1 MPRAKKQELKQR
13 ADGRYACR
21 YKDKWFMGASS
32 DEALA
37 AREEYKKKEIRG
49 ELAPAPSVPTIGEY
63 VLVWLP
69 LHKKGVS
76 EKCYNDYAVQLD
88 ALASAVGS
96 VRLDALTVDQ
106 AAAVWDHYSNYS
118 ASTIK
123 RARMLYTSMF
133 DAAIENEYCTKNP
146 FKSKYAQPPRGTAGT
161 HRDLTEREIDLIMK
175 TPHRFQLAAVTM
187 LYTGI
192 RRGECLALTRKDI
205 NGANLHYKR
214 ITGTHN
220 HNICFKT
227 ASILKAQEII
237 INKAVRFRGNTPEIV
252 DPKTEAGK
260 RRIPILDPLRPFLEK
275 FIASSGSPS
284 ALLCPSAK
292 GDLMTET
299 AFSRCWDSYI
309 KALSAAA
316 GSPVNIRT
324 HDFRHTYCTM
334 LFESGV
340 IDLHQAML
348 WMGHA
353 DEKMIL
359 KIYDHVNAQRSQSAA
374 ERLNNALNGR
384 QKP

>member
-76 EKCYNDYAVQLD
+76 EKCYNDYAAQLD

-106 AAAVWDHYSNYS
+106 AAAVWDHYANYS

-123 RARMLYTSMF
+123 RARMLYTSMY

-161 HRDLTEREIDLIMK
+161 HRDLTEPEIDLIMK

-192 RRGECLALTRKDI
+192 RRGECLALTAGDI
-205 NGANLHYKR
+205 DLQSGF
-214 ITGTHN
+214 ITVSR
-220 HNICFKT
+220 
-227 ASILKAQEII
+227 AL
-237 INKAVRFRGNTPEIV
+237 RFRGNAPEIV

-292 GDLMTET
+292 GELMTET